1 MIRSF
6 SRNWLLSV
14 WKLPAVFCVICVTAA
29 ILIIVPLGGSAAIQG
44 LINSVCGWIFLL
56 TFIAN
61 AVHLLGTAV
70 YYFLKM
76 KNLRAL
82 WQITGCVLIWFIGVL
97 LFMRVAVEA
106 DPPSPYQ
113 TKQTVSSKQE
123 TEAQMKATDTLLGP
137 AALMLPISPQQTPP
151 TQLSNAPNLLLL
163 EKHHPELLETYLQQA
178 PRWSFT
184 ANDDTFYSKPGHV
197 VLETSSAPD
206 IPGIVHAAIRTIS
219 AGSSMPQG
227 YQVIRPG
234 DPLPEASETNKNE
247 APDLAL
253 ELGGKRYLLLAWRG
267 PGDRAYAFNALNA
280 AIDTIDAQFAPLAKE
295 PSSHSM
301 AKLLAGTTCIR
312 GTKAE
317 MRLAHIPT
325 QMGIYQA
332 EIYANP
338 RQSGTLI
345 LVIRDKETSHPLRI
359 YSQKAKYSDKAEEL
373 YRHDISPAMEAAYRR
388 TQEADAEDSIP
399 AHAPFFYI
407 KAGDSLSYFD
417 ITAEVLFSP
426 ANSPTNHPQLLLKN
440 HYSVRAYEKALP
452 ALPPVLPEPLPELPE
467 PEEDPTPAPDI
478 HSPAILP
485 ETELH

>member
-6 SRNWLLSV
+6 SRNWLLSA
-14 WKLPAVFCVICVTAA
+14 WKLPAIFCVICVTAA
-29 ILIIVPLGGSAAIQG
+29 ILIIIPLGGSAAVHS
-44 LINSVCGWIFLL
+44 LLNSICGWIFLL
-56 TFIAN
+56 AFIAN
-61 AVHLLGTAV
+61 TAHLLGTTV

-82 WQITGCVLIWFIGVL
+82 LQITSCVLIWFIGVL

-113 TKQTVSSKQE
+113 TEQTVSSKQE
-123 TEAQMKATDTLLGP
+123 TEAQKKATDTLLGP
-137 AALMLPISPQQTPP
+137 AALRLSISPQQTPP
-151 TQLSNAPNLLLL
+151 TNLSLAPNLLLL
-163 EKHHPELLETYLQQA
+163 EKQHPELLETYLQQA
-178 PRWSFT
+178 PRWCFT

-197 VLETSSAPD
+197 VLETSSAHD
-206 IPGIVHAAIRTIS
+206 MPGIVHAAIRTIS

-234 DPLPEASETNKNE
+234 DPLPEATETNKNE
-247 APDLAL
+247 VPDLAL

-280 AIDTIDAQFAPLAKE
+280 AINTIDAQFSPLAKE
-295 PSSHSM
+295 PSTRSM
-301 AKLLAGTTCIR
+301 AKLLAGTTSIR

-317 MRLAHIPT
+317 MRLAHVPT

-338 RQSGTLI
+338 QQSGTLMM
-345 LVIRDKETSHPLRI
+345 VIRDKESGLPLRI
-359 YSQKAKYSDKAEEL
+359 YSQKAKYSDNAQEL

-388 TQEADAEDSIP
+388 MQQDDAADSIP
-399 AHAPFFYI
+399 EHAPYFYI
-407 KAGDSLSYFD
+407 KTGDSLSYFD

-426 ANSPTNHPQLLLKN
+426 ANSTTNSPQLLLKN

-452 ALPPVLPEPLPELPE
+452 VISPPLPELPE
-467 PEEDPTPAPDI
+467 MPEAEEAPTPTPEI
-478 HSPAILP
+478 PESPIP
-485 ETELH
+485 QEIEPH